1 MRTFVADLRAPT
13 PSGAAELAVPDRAEY
28 ALNLRTLDT
37 RLHAA
42 AHKQIQQKQRTLDAL
57 QQRLEARNPTRYIE
71 EKRVLLDRTADRLFA
86 AFPAYLAR
94 EEQKLSLLRRRLLA
108 AGRDGVQ
115 RPPSTLCKD
124 GRHARRDQSAARTR
138 ARLCRCKQRCAR
150 GAVITDAAML
160 KAGDALHIR
169 FAKGAVNCRVT
180 DIEEEKNNGGKDI

>member
-1 MRTFVADLRAPT
+1 MR
-13 PSGAAELAVPDRAEY
+13 
-28 ALNLRTLDT
+28 LNLRTLDT

-115 RPPSTLCKD
+115 RRRLRFARMVATLD
-124 GRHARRDQSAARTR
+124 AISPLRVLARGYAVAN
-138 ARLCRCKQRCAR
+138 KGVR